1 MRELR
6 KGIRL
11 KFRNQDVAVDGNVR
25 ESGDVGE
32 NSGKSYLF
40 CLTAC
45 PPWKRLSR
53 SPRGPKSPEQ
63 STGRASMLICVLTDD
78 HGRPVCTD
86 GRPRTS
92 CVDVLCVLTDTR
104 THTDSHGPTDVL
116 RVLTDVLCVLT
127 DVLCALTDTR
137 THTDSHGRPACADRR
152 PVCTEQTVHVSQ
164 NHPNSPWSVLI
175 CVLMD
180 SRTSFI
186 RSGPKALDDPNSSTR
201 PQSGEASSVTD
212 RAQVPWKGAPE
223 RVRAPSCP
231 DPVAPRGAVYESGC
245 LGMQPQSGG
254 KFRPRLNMGE
264 RPIANKYRECLKLS
278 GGKRMGAGDASWS
291 DAERS
296 NPHAPHGVPR
306 HLRAQGVGLW
316 APHST
321 RLETRTKESDMC
333 ASQRV
338 SKPVRRKEADWLDP
352 SRCEH
357 ACRDPKD
364 GELCLSGAKPEETL
378 VEARSDTDVQIVRL
392 TWVGRGGCFVE
403 PSHGIESSK
412 WAIFEP
418 TKGVGRL
425 RQQDGGHGS
434 RNPLR
439 TLMRELRKGI
449 RLKFQNRDVAVDGNV
464 RESGDVGGNSGKSY
478 LFCLTA
484 CPPWKRLSRRPKTR
498 FGGSIRA
505 EDIVSRIY
513 QVLDCSP
520 TNRERELG
528 LDRRETG

>member
-1 MRELR
+1 MHELR

-11 KFRNQDVAVDGNVR
+11 KFQNRDVAVDGNVR
-25 ESGDVGE
+25 ESGDVGG

-78 HGRPVCTD
+78 HGRPVCADGRPVCTD
-86 GRPRTS
+86 GRP
-92 CVDVLCVLTDTR
+92 V
-104 THTDSHGPTDVL
+104 
-116 RVLTDVLCVLT
+116 
-127 DVLCALTDTR
+127 
-137 THTDSHGRPACADRR
+137 CADGC
-152 PVCTEQTVHVSQ
+152 PVCTDGHTDTHRR
-164 NHPNSPWSVLI
+164 P
-175 CVLMD
+175 
-180 SRTSFI
+180 
-186 RSGPKALDDPNSSTR
+186 AST
-201 PQSGEASSVTD
+201 
-212 RAQVPWKGAPE
+212 
-223 RVRAPSCP
+223 
-231 DPVAPRGAVYESGC
+231 
-245 LGMQPQSGG
+245 
-254 KFRPRLNMGE
+254 GE

-278 GGKRMGAGDASWS
+278 GGKRMGASDASWS

-296 NPHAPHGVPR
+296 NPHAPHGVPW

-449 RLKFQNRDVAVDGNV
+449 RLKFPNRDVAVDGNV

-484 CPPWKRLSRRPKTR
+484 CPPWKRLSRSTN
-498 FGGSIRA
+498 
-505 EDIVSRIY
+505 
-513 QVLDCSP
+513 
-520 TNRERELG
+520 TNRESVAYRSFRPSEFEARGVRKVTTGITG
-528 LDRRETG
+528 LWQPSVHRDVAF